1 MDLTVAAVPFY
12 FGSMEVE
19 RRWLA
24 ARPDDHRF
32 DAGRYDRPDTTAN
45 LIMGTASLVAPIATI
60 ALRRHLELGR
70 GRWAKPL
77 LAVGVAGAAA
87 ATLADQIL
95 RRTDLG
101 DTTPDHEAD
110 RSRRNRRR
118 RARAVAK
125 KTAEVGSV
133 TAVVAIGLLTTSTW
147 GAKLS
152 TKRLWEHRRVDLGA
166 GWKPLAA
173 AIIGWDFI
181 YYWNHRSWHESRF
194 LWAIHVVHHSSE
206 RYNLSVALRQPV
218 ADALGI
224 FVPYGLLCL
233 VGISPA
239 LVESARG
246 INLIY
251 QYWIHTEIIPKLGP
265 LEGPLNTASHHRVHH
280 GTNRQY
286 IDRNHGSILIL
297 WDRLFGTFEAEG
309 DRVVYGLTTNLDTFS
324 PATIAGHEHVE
335 MLRDV
340 ARSTSWNERLSYVFR
355 GPGWAYEQHRLR
367 GERPPIVAEAV

>member
-12 FGSMEVE
+12 FGTMEIE
-19 RRWLA
+19 RRWLKR
-24 ARPDDHRF
+24 RPDDPKF
-32 DAGRYDRPDTTAN
+32 AAGQYDRPDTKAN
-45 LIMGTASLVAPIATI
+45 LIMGTASLVAPLVTMT
-60 ALRRHLELGR
+60 LRKHLELGR

-77 LAVGVAGAAA
+77 LAVGATGAAA
-87 ATLADQIL
+87 TIV
-95 RRTDLG
+95 
-101 DTTPDHEAD
+101 AD
-110 RSRRNRRR
+110 RVRRR
-118 RARAVAK
+118 RPDHKLARKA
-125 KTAEVGSV
+125 AEIGSV
-133 TAVVAIGLLTTSTW
+133 TAVVAIGLVTTSTW

-152 TKRLWEHRRVDLGA
+152 AKRLWDHRRADLGS

-173 AIIGWDFI
+173 AIAGWDFI

-218 ADALGI
+218 ADALGT

-233 VGISPA
+233 VGISPT

-246 INLIY
+246 INLVY
-251 QYWIHTEIIPKLGP
+251 QYWIHTEAVPKLGP

-280 GTNRQY
+280 GTNSQY

-309 DRVVYGLTTNLDTFS
+309 EQVTYGLTTNLDTFS
-324 PATIAGHEHVE
+324 PVTIAGHEHLE

-340 ARSTSWNERLSYVFR
+340 ARSTSWRERLSFIFR

-367 GERPPIVAEAV
+367 GERPPEMVDPV

>member
-12 FGSMEVE
+12 FGSMEAE
-19 RRWLA
+19 RRWLR
-24 ARPDDHRF
+24 ARSDDPRF
-32 DAGRYDRPDTTAN
+32 DTGQYDRPDTTAN
-45 LIMGTASLVAPIATI
+45 LIMGTASLVAPIATM
-60 ALRRHLELGR
+60 ALRRRLELGR

-77 LAVGVAGAAA
+77 LAIGLAGVA
-87 ATLADQIL
+87 ATTVADQIL
-95 RRTDLG
+95 RRTAPD
-101 DTTPDHEAD
+101 DTTDDHSGD
-110 RSRRNRRR
+110 NSRRERRR
-118 RARAVAK
+118 RVRSLAT

-133 TAVVAIGLLTTSTW
+133 TAVVAIGLVTTSTW

-152 TKRLWEHRRVDLGA
+152 TSRLWERRRMDLGT
-166 GWKPLAA
+166 GWKPLLA
-173 AIIGWDFI
+173 AIVGWDFI

-218 ADALGI
+218 ADALGV

-233 VGISPA
+233 VGVSPA

-251 QYWIHTEIIPKLGP
+251 QYWIHTEAIPKLGP
-265 LEGPLNTASHHRVHH
+265 LEAPLNTASHHRVHH
-280 GTNRQY
+280 GTNAQY

-309 DRVVYGLTTNLDTFS
+309 EQVVYGLTSNLNTFS
-324 PATIAGHEHVE
+324 PVAIAGHEHVE
-335 MLRDV
+335 MLADV
-340 ARSTSWNERLSYVFR
+340 ARSTSWRERLSYVFR
-355 GPGWAYEQHRLR
+355 GPGWAYEQRRRR
-367 GERPPIVAEAV
+367 GERPPLVAEAI